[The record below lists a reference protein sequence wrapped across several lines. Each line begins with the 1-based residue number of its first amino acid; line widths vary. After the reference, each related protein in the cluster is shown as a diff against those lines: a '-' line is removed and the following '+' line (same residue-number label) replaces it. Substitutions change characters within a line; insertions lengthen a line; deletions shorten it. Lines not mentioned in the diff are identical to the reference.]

1 MIALI
6 KEIDI
11 NDIPQ
16 CVTVIK
22 ESFMTVADTFGFTSE
37 NAPAFTAFAADE
49 AKLLQWMNEQ
59 HRPMYGYYESEKLVG
74 YYNLSVQ
81 DNGECERGSL
91 CVLPDHRHS
100 GIGNTLLQDA
110 LIKAKNLGC
119 YVMKLSIVEENTVLR
134 NWYEEHG
141 FTHIGTQKF
150 DFFPFTCGYME
161 KKLID
166 TESEF

>member
-81 DNGECERGSL
+81 DNGECELGSL

-134 NWYEEHG
+134 N
-141 FTHIGTQKF
+141 
-150 DFFPFTCGYME
+150 D
-161 KKLID
+161 
-166 TESEF
+166 

>member
-49 AKLLQWMNEQ
+49 AKLQ
-59 HRPMYGYYESEKLVG
+59 RSVSE
-74 YYNLSVQ
+74 
-81 DNGECERGSL
+81 R
-91 CVLPDHRHS
+91 
-100 GIGNTLLQDA
+100 
-110 LIKAKNLGC
+110 
-119 YVMKLSIVEENTVLR
+119 
-134 NWYEEHG
+134 
-141 FTHIGTQKF
+141 
-150 DFFPFTCGYME
+150 
-161 KKLID
+161 
-166 TESEF
+166 